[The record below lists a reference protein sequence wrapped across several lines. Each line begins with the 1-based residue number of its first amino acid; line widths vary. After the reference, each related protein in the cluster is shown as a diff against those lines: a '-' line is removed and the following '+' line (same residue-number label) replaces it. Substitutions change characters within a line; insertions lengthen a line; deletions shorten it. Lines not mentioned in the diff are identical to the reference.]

1 MLRSIVELSLRY
13 RGIVVVL
20 ACALVGYGAYVA
32 SKAKLDVFPD
42 FVQPQ
47 VTVQTESPGLAP
59 EQVEALVTRPI
70 ESVLNGVGN
79 LESVRSESIQGL
91 SVVTAVFKEGTDVY
105 LARQLLSENLAQLAG
120 QLPTGVKAPT
130 LSPLTSSTMDL
141 PKFGLRSERL
151 TPM

>member
-20 ACALVGYGAYVA
+20 ACALVGYGAFVA
-32 SKAKLDVFPD
+32 EQAKLDVFPD

-47 VTVQTESPGLAP
+47 VTVQSESPGLAP

-91 SVVTAVFKEGTDVY
+91 SVVDVVFKEDTEIFR
-105 LARQLLSENLAQLAG
+105 AR
-120 QLPTGVKAPT
+120 
-130 LSPLTSSTMDL
+130 
-141 PKFGLRSERL
+141 
-151 TPM
+151 